1 MGRLGRNHV
10 YPRIFKQ
17 TGVTNMKR
25 KYLDDLGIKDRHD
38 LWNPNDNRQ
47 SIWQRQRREYG
58 FDERETWS
66 LDSAFYLWLYE
77 RLKMYLEYAS
87 KIVNLDFHEF
97 VYKGE
102 KYTQKQ
108 LINMMIERLENYFA
122 NKYDTESEEESSRLD
137 EVAEIWALV
146 LPAMWW

>member
-1 MGRLGRNHV
+1 M
-10 YPRIFKQ
+10 Q
-17 TGVTNMKR
+17 R
-25 KYLDDLGIKDRHD
+25 KYLDDIGVIDRHD
-38 LWNPNDNRQ
+38 LWNTNDNRQ
-47 SIWQRQRREYG
+47 SIWQEQREIYG

-108 LINMMIERLENYFA
+108 LIDMMIERLENYFA

-137 EVAEIWALV
+137 EVVEIWALV

>member
-1 MGRLGRNHV
+1 
-10 YPRIFKQ
+10 
-17 TGVTNMKR
+17 MKR

-87 KIVNLDFHEF
+87 RVVDLDFHKF
-97 VYKGE
+97 IFKGE

-108 LINMMIERLENYFA
+108 LIDMMIERLENYFA

-137 EVAEIWALV
+137 EVAEIWVLV

>member
-1 MGRLGRNHV
+1 
-10 YPRIFKQ
+10 
-17 TGVTNMKR
+17 MKR

-97 VYKGE
+97 VYKSE

-122 NKYDTESEEESSRLD
+122 NKYDTESEEGSSRLD

>member
-1 MGRLGRNHV
+1 
-10 YPRIFKQ
+10 
-17 TGVTNMKR
+17 MKR

-66 LDSAFYLWLYE
+66 LDGTFYLWLYE

-87 KIVNLDFHEF
+87 KVVDLDFHEF
-97 VYKGE
+97 IYKGE

-108 LINMMIERLENYFA
+108 LIDMMIERLENYFA

>member
-1 MGRLGRNHV
+1 
-10 YPRIFKQ
+10 
-17 TGVTNMKR
+17 MKR

>member
-1 MGRLGRNHV
+1 MKN
-10 YPRIFKQ
+10 
-17 TGVTNMKR
+17 GVSGQEKCLNRSINMKR

-66 LDSAFYLWLYE
+66 LEGAFYLWLYE

-108 LINMMIERLENYFA
+108 LIDMMIERLENYFA

>member
-1 MGRLGRNHV
+1 
-10 YPRIFKQ
+10 
-17 TGVTNMKR
+17 MKR

-87 KIVNLDFHEF
+87 RVVNLDFHEF
-97 VYKGE
+97 IFKGE

-108 LINMMIERLENYFA
+108 LIDMMIERLENYFA

>member
-1 MGRLGRNHV
+1 
-10 YPRIFKQ
+10 
-17 TGVTNMKR
+17 MKR

-47 SIWQRQRREYG
+47 SIWQRQRRDYG

-66 LDSAFYLWLYE
+66 LDSTFYLWLYE

-108 LINMMIERLENYFA
+108 LIDMMIERLENYFA
-122 NKYDTESEEESSRLD
+122 NKYDTENQEESSRLD
-137 EVAEIWALV
+137 EVVEIWALV

>member
-1 MGRLGRNHV
+1 
-10 YPRIFKQ
+10 
-17 TGVTNMKR
+17 MKR
-25 KYLDDLGIKDRHD
+25 KYLDDLRIKDRHD
-38 LWNPNDNRQ
+38 LWNLNDNRQ

-66 LDSAFYLWLYE
+66 LNSTFYLWLYE
-77 RLKMYLEYAS
+77 RLKMYLDCAS
-87 KIVNLDFHEF
+87 KVVNLDFHEF
-97 VYKGE
+97 IYKGE

-108 LINMMIERLENYFA
+108 LIDMMIERLENYFA
-122 NKYDTESEEESSRLD
+122 SKYGTKGEESSRLD

>member
-1 MGRLGRNHV
+1 
-10 YPRIFKQ
+10 
-17 TGVTNMKR
+17 MKR

-87 KIVNLDFHEF
+87 RMVDLDFHEF

-102 KYTQKQ
+102 KYTQRQ

>member
-1 MGRLGRNHV
+1 
-10 YPRIFKQ
+10 
-17 TGVTNMKR
+17 MKR

-38 LWNPNDNRQ
+38 LWGSNDNRQ
-47 SIWQRQRREYG
+47 SIWQKQRREYG

-87 KIVNLDFHEF
+87 RVVDLDFHEF
-97 VYKGE
+97 IFKGE

-108 LINMMIERLENYFA
+108 LIDMMIERLENYFD
-122 NKYDTESEEESSRLD
+122 NKYDTESEEESSCLD

>member
-1 MGRLGRNHV
+1 MGRNHV

>member
-1 MGRLGRNHV
+1 
-10 YPRIFKQ
+10 
-17 TGVTNMKR
+17 MKR
-25 KYLDDLGIKDRHD
+25 KYLDDLGFTDRHD

-47 SIWQRQRREYG
+47 SIWQKQRRDYG
-58 FDERETWS
+58 FDERETWW
-66 LDSAFYLWLYE
+66 LDVAFYLWLYE

-102 KYTQKQ
+102 KYTQRQ
-108 LINMMIERLENYFA
+108 LIDMMIERLENYFA

>member
-1 MGRLGRNHV
+1 
-10 YPRIFKQ
+10 
-17 TGVTNMKR
+17 MKR

-47 SIWQRQRREYG
+47 SIWQEQREIYG

-66 LDSAFYLWLYE
+66 LDGAFYLWLYE
-77 RLKMYLEYAS
+77 RLKMYLERAS
-87 KIVNLDFHEF
+87 EFVNLEYHKF

-102 KYTQKQ
+102 VFTQKQ
-108 LINMMIERLENYFA
+108 LIDMMIKELEDCLN
-122 NKYDTESEEESSRLD
+122 NKYISENEEDSHLNK
-137 EVAEIWALV
+137 VAEIWALV

>member
-1 MGRLGRNHV
+1 
-10 YPRIFKQ
+10 
-17 TGVTNMKR
+17 MKR

-87 KIVNLDFHEF
+87 RVVDLDFHEF
-97 VYKGE
+97 IFKGE

-108 LINMMIERLENYFA
+108 LIDMMIERLENYFA

-137 EVAEIWALV
+137 EVVEIWALV